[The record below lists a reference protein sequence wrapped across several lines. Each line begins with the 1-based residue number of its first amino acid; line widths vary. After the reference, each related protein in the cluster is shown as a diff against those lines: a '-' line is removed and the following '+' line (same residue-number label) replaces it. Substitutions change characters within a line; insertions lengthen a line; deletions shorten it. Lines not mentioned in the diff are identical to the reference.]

1 MCFWRLPCNS
11 SFKYD
16 ECCFSRK
23 TVFRIVE
30 VDIFFCTR
38 TLFKEWLARFDIDYD
53 PSAIIVWISESSIE
67 SHIVHIWQIVHLE
80 SIFETRLRIW
90 LFRESF
96 HRKFW
101 RYTCLSIRL
110 IFKKKMNLFCICV
123 PSLFAFIFILS
134 IHTDKYIFYIFK
146 NLSYKANKLKT
157 IIFLVIVTVLI
168 LHNFSEICIR

>member
-67 SHIVHIWQIVHLE
+67 SHIVHIWQVVHLE
-80 SIFETRLRIW
+80 PIFETRLRNW

-96 HRKFW
+96 HRNFW
-101 RYTCLSIRL
+101 RYTWIYFVIVSQAFLLLYLYYLYIQINIYSTFSKIYHTRL
-110 IFKKKMNLFCICV
+110 INL
-123 PSLFAFIFILS
+123 
-134 IHTDKYIFYIFK
+134 
-146 NLSYKANKLKT
+146 KL
-157 IIFLVIVTVLI
+157 
-168 LHNFSEICIR
+168 